1 MDTLQTINKLKMELA
16 IFMESKEYSLSIS
29 SKKITASI
37 FIAVYLSEL
46 CIYDSDTRLAISDKI
61 WFENEYGVS
70 RFFDNDKLVNI
81 PKLYIELSNYV
92 LSLPNWG

>member
-16 IFMESKEYSLSIS
+16 IFMESKEYSLSTS

-70 RFFDNDKLVNI
+70 RFFDNDKWVNI